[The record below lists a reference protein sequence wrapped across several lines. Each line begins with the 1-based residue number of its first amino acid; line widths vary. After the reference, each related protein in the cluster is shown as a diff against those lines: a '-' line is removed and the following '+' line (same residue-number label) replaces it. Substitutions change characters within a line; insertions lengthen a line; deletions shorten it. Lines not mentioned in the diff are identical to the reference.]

1 MASNLVKEKEMQGI
15 TNKSN
20 KTYVILSFEQLSQEV
35 DTVAPT
41 KNVNGVYIYI
51 YHVGTE
57 SQKEVSADLRLGWH
71 RFLFHFLFHLRLGS
85 CTKVLSCM
93 NVAKMKALGEKQI
106 GCLVSL
112 HVLLP

>member
-51 YHVGTE
+51 PCRNRISERSLCRPAAWVA
-57 SQKEVSADLRLGWH
+57 S
-71 RFLFHFLFHLRLGS
+71 
-85 CTKVLSCM
+85 LSFP
-93 NVAKMKALGEKQI
+93 L
-106 GCLVSL
+106 SF
-112 HVLLP
+112 PP